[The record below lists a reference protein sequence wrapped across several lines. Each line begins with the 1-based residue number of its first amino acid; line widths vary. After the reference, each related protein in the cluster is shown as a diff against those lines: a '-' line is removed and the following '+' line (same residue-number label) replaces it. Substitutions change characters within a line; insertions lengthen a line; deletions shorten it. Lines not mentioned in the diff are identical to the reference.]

1 MTWSESNWSDRP
13 ASQKTLIDKREPV
26 KDGNKWTLRAGPCGR
41 EGRSSVAVCVE
52 VTVLPSGKETVTAWS
67 AVQGLTFSRAEASEK
82 AM

>member
-1 MTWSESNWSDRP
+1 M
-13 ASQKTLIDKREPV
+13 DKREPV